1 MLLNSFSSY
10 SSGVSTADIFGA
22 MYVDDVEKIKY
33 NSGEITNGITFNSSS
48 TPTSLAQILNVSGS
62 GIFMFNESSLN
73 IYRVDDHNGE
83 TVNFLTKITIDNHVV
98 SNILYKRNKVTSNA
112 GSVFTITNVPC
123 NFLYTKKENNVIYYY
138 KDYDFGGSGNEII
151 RTSVSNDEKQIL
163 SEHSTDLIS
172 SLIRLLDVPLK
183 FNSNLKIEVGAS
195 ISGAK
200 DENEKIT
207 YNYTYILE

>member
-10 SSGVSTADIFGA
+10 SSGGSTADIFGA
-22 MYVDDVEKIKY
+22 MYVEDVEKIKY

-48 TPTSLAQILNVSGS
+48 APTSLVQILNVSGS

-73 IYRVDDHNGE
+73 IYKNASHSNE
-83 TVNFLTKITIDNHVV
+83 TLNFLTKITIDNHVV
-98 SNILYKRNKVTSNA
+98 SNILYKRSNLISSA
-112 GSVFTITNVPC
+112 GSVFTIAHVPC
-123 NFLYTKKENNVIYYY
+123 NFLYTKKENGVTYYY
-138 KDYDFGGSGNEII
+138 KDYDFGDSGDEII

-172 SLIRLLDVPLK
+172 NLIRLLDVPLK
-183 FNSNLKIEVGAS
+183 FDSNLKIEVGAS

-200 DENEKIT
+200 AQNEKIV
-207 YNYTYILE
+207 YNYTYVLE

>member
-10 SSGVSTADIFGA
+10 SSGGSTADIFGA
-22 MYVDDVEKIKY
+22 MYVEDVEKIKY

-73 IYRVDDHNGE
+73 IYKNTSHSNE
-83 TVNFLTKITIDNHVV
+83 TLNFLTKITIDNHVV
-98 SNILYKRNKVTSNA
+98 SNILYKRNNLTSSA
-112 GSVFTITNVPC
+112 GSVFTIAHVPC
-123 NFLYTKKENNVIYYY
+123 NFLYTKKENGVTYYY
-138 KDYDFGGSGNEII
+138 KDYDFGGSGDDII

-172 SLIRLLDVPLK
+172 NLIRLLDVPLK
-183 FNSNLKIEVGAS
+183 FDSNLKIEVGAS

-200 DENEKIT
+200 AQNEKIV
-207 YNYTYILE
+207 YNYTYVLE

>member
-10 SSGVSTADIFGA
+10 SSGGSVADAFGA
-22 MYVDDVEKIKY
+22 MYVEDVEKIKY

-48 TPTSLAQILNVSGS
+48 APTSLAQILDVSGS
-62 GIFMFNESSLN
+62 GIFLFNKSNLN
-73 IYRVDDHNGE
+73 IYRADNHAGE
-83 TVNFLTKITIDNHVV
+83 TLNFLTKITIDNHVV
-98 SNILYKRNKVTSNA
+98 SNILYKRSDLILSA
-112 GSVFTITNVPC
+112 GSVFTIAHIPF
-123 NFLYTKKENNVIYYY
+123 NFLYTKKENNVTYYY
-138 KDYDFGGSGNEII
+138 KDYDFGGSGVEIN
-151 RTSVSNDEKQIL
+151 RTSVSNDEEQIL
-163 SEHSTDLIS
+163 SEHSTDLLVE
-172 SLIRLLDVPLK
+172 LIRLLDVPLK